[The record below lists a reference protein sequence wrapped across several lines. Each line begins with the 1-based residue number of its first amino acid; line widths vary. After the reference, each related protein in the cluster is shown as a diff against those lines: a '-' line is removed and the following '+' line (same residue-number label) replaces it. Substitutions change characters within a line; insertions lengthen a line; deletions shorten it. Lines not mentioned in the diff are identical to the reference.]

1 MKIDHCYLSV
11 NEEVKASLGIE
22 NNIIC
27 DRNRHRGGCFNIENG
42 VSEGILDVG
51 NDIETPNNRS

>member
-11 NEEVKASLGIE
+11 DEEVKSSLGIE
-22 NNIIC
+22 NNNIC
-27 DRNRHRGGCFNIENG
+27 DRNRHRGSCFNNENS
-42 VSEGILDVG
+42 VSESILDVG